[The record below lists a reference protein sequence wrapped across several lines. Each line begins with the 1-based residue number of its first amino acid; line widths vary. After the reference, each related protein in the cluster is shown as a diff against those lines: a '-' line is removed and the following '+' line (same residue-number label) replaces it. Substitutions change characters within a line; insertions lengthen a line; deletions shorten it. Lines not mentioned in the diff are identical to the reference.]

1 MINNILEESKKVS
14 GARAYLYEMLQG
26 LVLNDHKDV
35 KVKGL
40 FKVKFEVTDF
50 KDHLANDILVN

>member
-35 KVKGL
+35 QVKGL
-40 FKVKFEVTDF
+40 LKVKFEVTDF